1 MHAGWPV
8 AVGNYLLHSTACRRQ
23 ERLVIPDMPRSS
35 GSLTRNRSP
44 RRPIACRASPTHPN
58 RRCLH
63 HRSAGLRPAFR
74 FLFVLSRRQLF
85 PRGRYVVLRRWRFL
99 QRSGMDSRHAPL
111 PAVAHAAGNDETR
124 GWSRRLSMPGF
135 ASGALRMTAIPK
147 TVGVNNG
154 GHRNRRE
161 RQLLSKPLAIGESVS
176 EHSSFPM

>member
-74 FLFVLSRRQLF
+74 FLPVLSRRCF
-85 PRGRYVVLRRWRFL
+85 HR
-99 QRSGMDSRHAPL
+99 RSGMDSRHAPL
-111 PAVAHAAGNDETR
+111 PAVAHAVGNDETR

-135 ASGALRMTAIPK
+135 ASGALRTTAIPK

-161 RQLLSKPLAIGESVS
+161 RQLLSKPLAIDESVS
-176 EHSSFPM
+176 EHSSFPTA